1 MSETFLRWRDHFA
14 TNPNLRSTKQDS
26 FSIQDILVTATQNPD
41 VLALSIATE
50 LPIWLENLPTSLA
63 LAADIQRDFPGI
75 KVFYEDDP
83 DNDGL
88 IIRFVHEAFVTG
100 LEDVSLMFATV
111 RDRLIGVCDRFLLE
125 HSEV

>member
-26 FSIQDILVTATQNPD
+26 FSIQDILVAATQNPD

-75 KVFYEDDP
+75 KVLYEDDP
-83 DNDGL
+83 DNDGR
-88 IIRFVHEAFVTG
+88 IIRFVHEVFVTG
-100 LEDVSLMFATV
+100 MEDVSLMFVMV
-111 RDRLIGVCDRFLLE
+111 RDRLIGVHKRFILE
-125 HSEV
+125 HSEL

>member
-26 FSIQDILVTATQNPD
+26 FSIQDILVAATQNPD

-75 KVFYEDDP
+75 KVLYEDDP

-88 IIRFVHEAFVTG
+88 IIRFVHEVFVTG
-100 LEDVSLMFATV
+100 MEDVSLMFVMV
-111 RDRLIGVCDRFLLE
+111 RDRLIGVHKRFILE
-125 HSEV
+125 HSEL

>member
-1 MSETFLRWRDHFA
+1 MSEMFLRWRDHFA
-14 TNPNLRSTKQDS
+14 TNPNLRSTKHDG
-26 FSIQDILVTATQNPD
+26 FSILGVLVTATPNPD
-41 VLALSIATE
+41 VLALSVATD

-75 KVFYEDDP
+75 KVLYQDDP

-88 IIRFVHEAFVTG
+88 IIRFVHEALVTG

-111 RDRLIGVCDRFLLE
+111 RDRLIGVRGRFLLE
-125 HSEV
+125 HSEL

>member
-14 TNPNLRSTKQDS
+14 TNPNLTSTKQDS
-26 FSIQDILVTATQNPD
+26 FSIQDILVTATPNPD
-41 VLALSIATE
+41 VLALTIATE

-75 KVFYEDDP
+75 KVLYEDDP

-88 IIRFVHEAFVTG
+88 IIRFVHEVFVTG
-100 LEDVSLMFATV
+100 MEDVSLMFVMV
-111 RDRLIGVCDRFLLE
+111 RDRLIGVHKRFILE
-125 HSEV
+125 HSEL